1 MTTRPRRRAPL
12 RALLLLSLLLAA
24 APARAHDFWIEPSS
38 FTPHPHDAVPLRL
51 MVGERFAGDGV
62 LRSDAMIVR
71 FVVLGP
77 AGEIRVQ
84 GRDGADPAGL
94 ALLGGPGLYV
104 AGYRSKPSPVE
115 LEAGKFEAYLQLEGL
130 DAISSLRAARG
141 QSDKPGRERY
151 ARCAK
156 ALLAIGPEAAKQK
169 DAPLGFTLELV
180 AEKNPYALAPGD
192 ELPLRLTYDGAPIAG
207 VLVTAFSKE
216 HPGASVAARTDKEG
230 RVKLRLASPG
240 IWLAKAVH
248 MIPLPAGEDAE
259 FESFWASLTFALGA
273 PAAPGKA
280 Q

>member
-1 MTTRPRRRAPL
+1 
-12 RALLLLSLLLAA
+12 
-24 APARAHDFWIEPSS
+24 
-38 FTPHPHDAVPLRL
+38 

-94 ALLGGPGLYV
+94 ALLGGPGLYI

-115 LEAGKFEAYLQLEGL
+115 LEAGKFEAYLQREGL

-141 QSDKPGRERY
+141 RATSPDASATRAAPRRCSRSGRR
-151 ARCAK
+151 R
-156 ALLAIGPEAAKQK
+156 PSRR

-216 HPGASVAARTDKEG
+216 HPGSSVAARTDKEG

-248 MIPLPAGEDAE
+248 MIPLPAGEDAQ

-273 PAAPGKA
+273 AGKPRYACRRAKRSRWKAASPSRISA
-280 Q
+280 ARARFR